1 MEGEEEELRE
11 RRENEFEALKSI
23 FSKDIKDSR

>member
-1 MEGEEEELRE
+1 MEEEDEELRE

-23 FSKDIKDSR
+23 FTEDVKDSR